1 MQVRIRSWFSTARLR
16 LQHWPAGCVL
26 TTLVLACVIA
36 LLRPLRLDL
45 GLTNVALLLLIL
57 SVLSAAVWGW
67 VVGIYTSILAN
78 LSFNFFFVP
87 PLGRF
92 SVAQPD
98 NALALALFLL
108 VASITAGLL
117 GQWRRSALEA
127 ERRASDTRT
136 LLALSRTTRDRPLP
150 EMPLAICE
158 WIVRDFAVRSCAI
171 YRLDADELELIAAAG
186 SEALELSRAERSV
199 ALQAA
204 RSGRPA
210 ALGYRRRSRIIRRP
224 GIPSESGLLYLPLRL
239 ESQTLGVL
247 RLQAAGAPLTDD
259 QERLLDAFADEAA
272 ASLQRASLAA
282 TAQTA
287 TMLQETDRLKSS
299 LLSSVSHD
307 LRTPLTSIKA
317 SVANLM
323 STEVHWSE
331 AARQEFLA
339 AIDREADRL
348 TRLVT
353 NLLDL
358 SRIEAGVLRLDTD
371 WNDLEDLLRN
381 AIDRTEQAAP
391 DRSVRLELEAALP
404 LLRFDYVQIDRV
416 ISNLLDNTLKYSP
429 TASPIAVRV
438 ALETDQILVEVRD
451 GGSGIPPSER
461 LRIFDPFYR
470 SERIGKPAG
479 GSGLGLAICR
489 GIVEAHG
496 GRIWADSDGGA
507 RMRFTLPCQHPLALG
522 PEAGLPESLV
532 SARAHGDEAGTA

>member
-1 MQVRIRSWFSTARLR
+1 MQVRIRSWSTSAPLR
-16 LQHWPAGCVL
+16 LQHWLAGCIL
-26 TTLVLACVIA
+26 TTLVLALLIA

-98 NALALALFLL
+98 NALALVLFLL

-117 GQWRRSALEA
+117 AQWRRSALEA

-136 LLALSRTTRDRPLP
+136 LLALSRTTRDRPLA
-150 EMPLAICE
+150 ELPLAICE

-171 YRLDADELELIAAAG
+171 YKLDSEELELVAAAG
-186 SEALELSRAERSV
+186 SGASELSRAERSV

-210 ALGYRRRSRIIRRP
+210 ALGYRRRSRIIRKP

-239 ESQTLGVL
+239 EYQTLGVL
-247 RLQAAGAPLTDD
+247 RLQSAGAPLTDD
-259 QERLLDAFADEAA
+259 QERLLEAFADEAA

-282 TAQTA
+282 SAQAA

-307 LRTPLTSIKA
+307 LRTPLTAIKA

-323 STEVHWSE
+323 SAEVHWSE
-331 AARQEFLA
+331 ATRQEFLA

-371 WNDLEDLLRN
+371 WNDLEELLRN

-391 DRSVRLELEAALP
+391 DRAVEIELEAALP

-416 ISNLLDNTLKYSP
+416 ISNLLDNALKYSP
-429 TASPIAVRV
+429 PDSPIAVRV
-438 ALETDQILVEVRD
+438 TAEEDQILVEVRD
-451 GGSGIPPSER
+451 RGSGIPASER
-461 LRIFDPFYR
+461 LHIFDPFYR
-470 SERIGKPAG
+470 SERIRKSAG

-496 GRIWADSDGGA
+496 GRIWADSEGGA
-507 RMRFTLPCQHPLALG
+507 RMRFTLPCQHPLALDSG
-522 PEAGLPESLV
+522 AGLPQSLASV
-532 SARAHGDEAGTA
+532 KGRGEEAGRA